1 MVEKSEGAYHHAA
14 IEGAEFPLTE
24 AARVDIPDHAPH
36 VLVVDDDRRLRDLLA
51 RFLSEHGFRV
61 TTAASAAEAR
71 AKSETFVFDVLVL
84 DVMMPGETG
93 FEYARKIRETSQV
106 PIVMLTAQADAAD
119 RVTGLEIGADDYL
132 SKPFEP
138 RELILRLGN
147 VLKRREPATAR
158 DAGAA
163 PESIHFGPFNFRF
176 DRGELRHGD
185 EVVRITEREREIL
198 TILGSSGGAN
208 VAREELAGGGAA
220 ANERTVDVQINRLRR
235 KIEVDPANPVFLQTV
250 RGIGYRLVVDR

>member
-1 MVEKSEGAYHHAA
+1 VSD
-14 IEGAEFPLTE
+14 
-24 AARVDIPDHAPH
+24 AARIEIPDHAPH

-51 RFLSEHGFRV
+51 RFLGDHGYRV

-71 AKSETFVFDVLVL
+71 AKTESLVFDALVL
-84 DVMMPGETG
+84 DVMMPGESG
-93 FEYARKIRETSQV
+93 FDYARKVREHSRI
-106 PIVMLTAQADAAD
+106 PILMLTARADATD

-147 VLKRREPATAR
+147 IIRR
-158 DAGAA
+158 AA
-163 PESIHFGPFNFRF
+163 PADEPPLEASPETIRFGPFSFRP
-176 DRGELRHGD
+176 DRGELRRDD

-198 TILGSSGGAN
+198 TILGARAGGN
-208 VAREELAGGGAA
+208 VAREELAGSGAA

-235 KIEVDPANPVFLQTV
+235 KIESDPANPVYLQTV
-250 RGIGYRLVVDR
+250 RGIGYRLLVDR